1 MVRVL
6 IADDHEV
13 VRRGVRQILQEYLPD
28 VNLGEATSGEAAL
41 EQVQNHEWDL
51 VILDLGLPGKSGL
64 EVLKQLREAYP
75 RLPVLVLSMYPE
87 VQYAVRVLRA
97 GAAGY
102 VTKETASEDLLKAVL
117 KVLHGGK
124 YVSALL
130 AEKLALDL
138 ELHTQGPPH
147 EALSDREYEVMLK
160 IAAGSSV
167 KEIAYQLGLSAKTV
181 STYRERILL
190 KMKMKTNADLTY
202 YAIRNNLID
211 WNQEKPRP
219 S

>member
-1 MVRVL
+1 
-6 IADDHEV
+6 
-13 VRRGVRQILQEYLPD
+13 
-28 VNLGEATSGEAAL
+28 
-41 EQVQNHEWDL
+41 
-51 VILDLGLPGKSGL
+51 LPGKSGL